1 MRVALTCHLI
11 HTCRVGI
18 PTGVSSFQRLSR
30 WATSTK
36 VHIPLCARAF
46 HRHIVVFPFGIL
58 IRKRR
63 RLQTRVREM
72 RRDGMGVWRKEVYI
86 FFPPFPSS
94 EESLERKYEV

>member
-1 MRVALTCHLI
+1 MRVALTSHLI

-18 PTGVSSFQRLSR
+18 PTGISSFQRLSR

-36 VHIPLCARAF
+36 VHSPLCARAF

-72 RRDGMGVWRKEVYI
+72 RRDGMGVWRKELYVS
-86 FFPPFPSS
+86 PPPP
-94 EESLERKYEV
+94 YEQ